1 MAVIDTVK
9 VRGRILDVTAALVLE
24 HGVAGV
30 AQRQIAEQ
38 VGIKAASLYHH
49 FASKNEIVEAVFRQ
63 GIDVME
69 HAWDEAA
76 AATGAAPRT
85 RLATHI
91 RAHLSALFENG
102 PYTAAHVTAFRTA
115 PVDVRAAVVPMRDA
129 YEARW
134 THLLGDLGLVD
145 QPGLHRLTLFG
156 AMNSSVEW
164 FDTER
169 GNLDELAVVITAQF
183 WGRTP

>member
-1 MAVIDTVK
+1 M
-9 VRGRILDVTAALVLE
+9 
-24 HGVAGV
+24 AGV
-30 AQRQIAEQ
+30 AQRQIAE
-38 VGIKAASLYHH
+38 
-49 FASKNEIVEAVFRQ
+49 
-63 GIDVME
+63 

-76 AATGAAPRT
+76 AAATGADPST

-115 PVDVRAAVVPMRDA
+115 PAEVRSAVVPMRDA
-129 YEARW
+129 YEAHW
-134 THLLGDLGLVD
+134 THLLSNLSLVD
-145 QPGLHRLTLFG
+145 QPGLYRLALFG
-156 AMNSSVEW
+156 AMYSSVEW

-169 GNLDELAVVITAQF
+169 GNLDELAEGITTQF